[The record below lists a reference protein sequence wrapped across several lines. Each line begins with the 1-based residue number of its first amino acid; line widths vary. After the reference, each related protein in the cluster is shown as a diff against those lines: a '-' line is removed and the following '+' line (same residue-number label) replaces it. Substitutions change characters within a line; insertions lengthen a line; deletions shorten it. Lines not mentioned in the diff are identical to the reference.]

1 MTEGHEFAPDTL
13 KELLRFRERFEARG
27 PLIPPVGH
35 ESLLLDRHSG
45 LRLLGYAP
53 AQDICFGFPPRSQ
66 RESGRHRY
74 LWVISDEGI
83 PFIKEM
89 PILVLDSQYPKHTNL
104 TGGGPAY
111 VGGEL
116 WFANGESLYI
126 SGASGRY
133 RPIDEDQLK
142 DAVGVFEAYSY
153 SVTSLGWDEER
164 DRPRRIWEQ
173 RRE

>member
-1 MTEGHEFAPDTL
+1 MIND
-13 KELLRFRERFEARG
+13 
-27 PLIPPVGH
+27 
-35 ESLLLDRHSG
+35 
-45 LRLLGYAP
+45 
-53 AQDICFGFPPRSQ
+53 Q
-66 RESGRHRY
+66 
-74 LWVISDEGI
+74 GI

-89 PILVLDSQYPKHTNL
+89 PIFALNSQCPKHTNL
-104 TGGGPAY
+104 TGGQSAY
-111 VGGEL
+111 IGGEL
-116 WFANGESLYI
+116 WFDTGESLYI

-153 SVTSLGWDEER
+153 SVTSLGWDGER